1 MLQSLITALICLV
14 SISNAFIYLVLHQP
28 IIKGDTIPLY
38 VNHLT
43 PSFHHSSKQGKTATY
58 VYSYDY
64 YYPKFH
70 FCTPKGGAKK
80 QLESLGSI
88 IFGDRIF
95 NSPFEIKMLETKSCQ
110 SLCTSKY
117 SKSDS
122 VFVNRN
128 IRAGYTHNWIVD
140 GLPASMILL

>member
-14 SISNAFIYLVLHQP
+14 SISNAFYLPGVAP
-28 IIKGDTIPLY
+28 TNYKKGDTIPLY

-88 IFGDRIF
+88 IFGDRIQF
-95 NSPFEIKMLETKSCQ
+95 TF
-110 SLCTSKY
+110 
-117 SKSDS
+117 
-122 VFVNRN
+122 
-128 IRAGYTHNWIVD
+128 
-140 GLPASMILL
+140 

>member
-1 MLQSLITALICLV
+1 ML
-14 SISNAFIYLVLHQP
+14 FIYLVLHQP

-88 IFGDRIF
+88 IFVIEF
-95 NSPFEIKMLETKSCQ
+95 SIHLLKSKCWKQNLVNHYVLPNILNQIQYLSIEILE
-110 SLCTSKY
+110 L
-117 SKSDS
+117 
-122 VFVNRN
+122 V
-128 IRAGYTHNWIVD
+128 
-140 GLPASMILL
+140 ILTIDC